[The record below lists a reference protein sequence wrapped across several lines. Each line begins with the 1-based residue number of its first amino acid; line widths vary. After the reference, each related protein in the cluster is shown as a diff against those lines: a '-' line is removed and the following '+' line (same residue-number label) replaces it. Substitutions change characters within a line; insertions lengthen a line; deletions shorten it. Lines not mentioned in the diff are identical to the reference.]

1 MYAALERASR
11 IMLVGAGAVGVELA
25 GELAAAWPDKH
36 VVLIDIADHILRGPY
51 DQRLRDEI
59 NRQLDELGVE
69 RILGSGLIRGPG
81 RVRAGASGDLAPP
94 RTCRRSSHLPSQE
107 DIATAELTAQT
118 KGRDMM
124 IDRYADL
131 LHVEH

>member
-81 RVRAGASGDLAPP
+81 RVRAGASGDLAPLGPAGGRATCPAKKTSPPPSSLP
-94 RTCRRSSHLPSQE
+94 RPR
-107 DIATAELTAQT
+107 AEA
-118 KGRDMM
+118 
-124 IDRYADL
+124 
-131 LHVEH
+131 